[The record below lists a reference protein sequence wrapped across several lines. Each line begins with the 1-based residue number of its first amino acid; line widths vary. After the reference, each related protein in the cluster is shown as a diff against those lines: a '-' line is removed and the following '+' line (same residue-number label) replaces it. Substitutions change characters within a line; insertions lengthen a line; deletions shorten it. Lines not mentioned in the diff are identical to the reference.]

1 MRLAVGADDNTA
13 VVQRTNKGGKTTL
26 VQDPSNYYTSQG
38 AKNLNPTP
46 TYSNTT
52 SSTRSTSSTPSYNN
66 DLVFFTS
73 GDDDYGYDDF
83 GYDDYYEEPE
93 FDWAAYYEELERQ
106 ERERQEEL
114 LRQQQERADEA
125 YYRNMERIGN
135 AYGSMSDRLSSNYS
149 STADRLNAAK
159 SDSMSDVNSDA
170 EKALREAY
178 INNMLTKRNLNQRL
192 SAMGYNG
199 GATESTL
206 ASLENNYGNSRNNI
220 NNTLNTNIRK
230 LNSSYGDNLAAALE
244 SYNSALN
251 NLDLTRLELEN
262 EAEARRQNADDS
274 YYSNLAN
281 LNTMDSSYLQ
291 ALQQALADQAAYT
304 YKKTQA
310 TNNYVAGNARQAASA
325 TKGNNYAK
333 YLQQAQLAAS
343 QGHSKQAI
351 KNALFNEVYNG
362 NLDINYLD
370 SILSQLSG
378 S

>member
-1 MRLAVGADDNTA
+1 MKYAVGADENTP
-13 VVQRTNKGGKTTL
+13 VVKQTNKGGKTTL

-38 AKNLNPTP
+38 YKNLNPTTP
-46 TYSNTT
+46 TKS
-52 SSTRSTSSTPSYNN
+52 STSSSSTPRNTSSGN
-66 DLVFFTS
+66 DLVFFNS
-73 GDDDYGYDDF
+73 GDYDYGYDDYGYDD
-83 GYDDYYEEPE
+83 YQEPD
-93 FDWAAYYEELERQ
+93 FDWMAYYQELEEQ
-106 ERERQEEL
+106 ERLRQEEL
-114 LRQQQERADEA
+114 LREQQQRADEA

-135 AYGSMSDRLSSNYS
+135 AYGSMSDRLTNNYD
-149 STADRLNAAK
+149 STAERIK
-159 SDSMSDVNSDA
+159 SARNESKTDVNTDA

-199 GATESTL
+199 GATETTM
-206 ASLENNYGNSRNNI
+206 ANLENQYGNSRNNI
-220 NNTLNTNIRK
+220 NTTLNTNLRK

-244 SYNSALN
+244 SYNNALN
-251 NLDLTRLELEN
+251 NLDLTKLELEN
-262 EAEARRQNADDS
+262 EAEARRQNAEDS
-274 YYSNLAN
+274 YYSNLAS

-304 YKKTQA
+304 YKNTQA
-310 TNNYVAGNARQAASA
+310 TNNYIAGNARQAASA
-325 TKGNNYAK
+325 STGNNYAK
-333 YLQQAQLAAS
+333 YLQQAQLAAT
-343 QGHSKQAI
+343 QGKSKQAI